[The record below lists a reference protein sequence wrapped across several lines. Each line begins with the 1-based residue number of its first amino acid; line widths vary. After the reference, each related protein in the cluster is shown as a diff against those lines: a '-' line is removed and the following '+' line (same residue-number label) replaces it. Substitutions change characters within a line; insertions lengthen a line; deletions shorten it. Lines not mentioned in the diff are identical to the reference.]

1 MKFILVYYS
10 QLEGPVVEGETPE
23 FTNTH
28 KLSDWALSVK
38 KPNDA
43 SMFLREAEAFDG
55 QVEVHGGELPHLVV
69 LVGDSAAME
78 AVREAYA
85 KVDIHV
91 GEATPEDD
99 ELPFPAGVD
108 ATDDDD
114 PFDGNINLL
123 KERAT
128 DLGISF
134 SPTIGY
140 NNLLSRVRGVEKKKE
155 ESGE

>member
-1 MKFILVYYS
+1 MKFILIYYA
-10 QLEGPVVEGETPE
+10 QLAGPKVEGELAK
-23 FTNTH
+23 FTETDEIA
-28 KLSDWALSVK
+28 DWAKRVK
-38 KPNDA
+38 KSDDT

-69 LVGDSAAME
+69 LVGDSAAMD
-78 AVREAYA
+78 AVREAYDA
-85 KVDIHV
+85 VDIHV
-91 GEATPEDD
+91 GSAEVGDE
-99 ELPFPAGVD
+99 ELPFPAGVEPE
-108 ATDDDD
+108 DDED

-128 DLGISF
+128 ELGISF

-155 ESGE
+155 ESGD